1 MDLNIFWFIL
11 IGVLLAGY
19 AFLDGFDLGVGIV
32 IYTAKTDD
40 ERRLFMNSIGPIW
53 DGNEV
58 WLVTF
63 GGALFAAFPEVYA
76 TSFSAFYLPFM
87 VLLVALVFRAV
98 SMEFRSKVKSAAWR
112 KAWDFCFF
120 TSCLTVSFLFGVA
133 VGNSMVGL
141 PIDSQYEYVGSLG
154 DLLTFYPILIG
165 CLVVSL
171 FALHGSVYLFL
182 KTEHDLQARLKPLMW
197 KCFGFFLVLYLFATV
212 LTLVTVP
219 HAVDPFKEPGAP
231 WLVILVSILALCNI
245 PRALYQERPGQA
257 FLSSG
262 TLILSL
268 TTLFGIALFPNMLL
282 SSLDPANN
290 LNIYNGAS
298 SESTLKLMRNIAFLG
313 LPFVLSY
320 SAVVFWVFRGKVKLD
335 ETSY

>member
-1 MDLNIFWFIL
+1 MDLHIFWFVV
-11 IGVLLAGY
+11 IGILLAGY

-32 IYTAKTDD
+32 FYTAKTDD

-87 VLLVALVFRAV
+87 LLLVGLVFRAV
-98 SMEFRSKVKSAAWR
+98 SLEFRSKVKSDAWR
-112 KAWDFCFF
+112 RTWDFSFCAA
-120 TSCLTVSFLFGVA
+120 SVLISFLFGVA

-141 PIDSQYEYVGSLG
+141 PIDGTREFVGGLG
-154 DLLTFYPILIG
+154 DLLSFYPLLVG

-171 FALHGSVYLFL
+171 FALHGSVFLFL
-182 KTEHDLQARLKPLMW
+182 KMESDLQDRLKPLMW
-197 KCFGFFLVLYLFATV
+197 KCFGLFLVLYLFATV
-212 LTLVTVP
+212 ITLVTIP
-219 HAVDPFKEPGAP
+219 QAVEPFRTPGP
-231 WLVILVSILALCNI
+231 SWLVVLISILALCNI

-262 TLILSL
+262 AIIVAL
-268 TTLFGIALFPNMLL
+268 TTLFGIALFPNMLV
-282 SSLDPANN
+282 SSIDPAYN
-290 LNIYNGAS
+290 LTIYNAAS
-298 SESTLKLMRNIAFLG
+298 SETTLKIMRNVAFMG
-313 LPFVLSY
+313 MPFVLSY
-320 SAVVFWVFRGKVKLD
+320 FAVVYWIFRGKVTLH